1 MNPAD
6 LTVRDCGL
14 AFSKGTTLEERFQN
28 LYDQHYA
35 SCYRFLAMTGSSPDD
50 ALELLQEAFL
60 RLYES
65 LRDGVRLENPRNW
78 LFRVLQRLRVDEF
91 RRSSRI
97 SSYAEFPEDLC
108 EASENSLN
116 PETHLLHR
124 ERAERLRSAV
134 GQLTATQYQYLVLRA
149 EGLKFREIA
158 DLHGVAIASVFETCG
173 RALRKLGKLTNA

>member
-1 MNPAD
+1 MNPVD
-6 LTVRDCGL
+6 LTIPNRGL

-91 RRSSRI
+91 RRTSRI
-97 SSYAEFPEDLC
+97 SSYAEFPEDLR
-108 EASENSLN
+108 EVSEDSPN

-124 ERAERLRSAV
+124 ERAERLRRAV